1 MILRKGAMVK
11 RSFTIPELHPRPVR
25 TGTHRPP
32 SASNGG
38 LAGRQEARPQD
49 PAISPGAEASDRT
62 SIRIL
67 SVDNHPPFRERIATI
82 INQQPD
88 MMLVSQASTLREAI
102 QQYREHQP
110 DITLMEIWLPDLGGV
125 DALFAIR
132 AEFPAARV
140 IIFTTCDGDVEVPR
154 ALEAGAGGYLLK
166 STPPSE
172 LLQEIR
178 KVHSGRKGV
187 QPQLAAKLAEH
198 IGEDTLNGAR
208 RLRYRFAE
216 GGKISTALQI
226 AFEESEDFGV
236 SPKDFQLLSALT
248 LQATRSIELRALIE
262 ECIEF
267 IGRALH
273 CDCAYIALLDPENP
287 QMFREFALQ
296 YPHRNHRLQQ
306 SPLISR
312 EEARWLSRVVEL
324 GQSVSFAGAES
335 ESRSVAGVTGF
346 KAQCHLPLV
355 NRGRGL
361 GVLTL
366 ACFAEDAF
374 PETEIPFLEQVAAQI
389 AIAIENARA
398 HDQIA
403 VLKEQLEGE
412 RVYVE
417 DEILA
422 GAKFEE
428 IVGSSES
435 LVQALGHVAR
445 VAPTDSTVLITG
457 ESGTGKELVARAI
470 HKRSRRADKPFIRV
484 NCAAIP
490 QSLMASEL
498 FGHEKG
504 AFTGA
509 TERRLGRF
517 ELANGGTI
525 FLDEIGDIPADTQ
538 VALLRV
544 LQEREFERV
553 GGGRTVSVDVRV
565 VAATNRDLK
574 AAVEAGAFRLDL
586 FYRLNVF
593 PIRVPSLREREDD
606 IPLLAKYFIE
616 RYARSTGKKIKNIN
630 RKTLDLLQAYDWPGN
645 IRELQNVIERAVIL
659 CDRETL
665 SIDESCMQRET
676 LGTLQRSTPLSQALT
691 NTEKAMIEAA
701 LEDTGG
707 RVSGPSGAAVKLG
720 IPRSTLESR
729 IRSLQI
735 NKHLFRSERTALS
748 TGGATPLRQVV
759 RRTCSGL

>member
-1 MILRKGAMVK
+1 M
-11 RSFTIPELHPRPVR
+11 
-25 TGTHRPP
+25 
-32 SASNGG
+32 
-38 LAGRQEARPQD
+38 
-49 PAISPGAEASDRT
+49 
-62 SIRIL
+62 
-67 SVDNHPPFRERIATI
+67 
-82 INQQPD
+82 
-88 MMLVSQASTLREAI
+88 
-102 QQYREHQP
+102 
-110 DITLMEIWLPDLGGV
+110 
-125 DALFAIR
+125 
-132 AEFPAARV
+132 
-140 IIFTTCDGDVEVPR
+140 
-154 ALEAGAGGYLLK
+154 
-166 STPPSE
+166 
-172 LLQEIR
+172 
-178 KVHSGRKGV
+178 
-187 QPQLAAKLAEH
+187 
-198 IGEDTLNGAR
+198 
-208 RLRYRFAE
+208 
-216 GGKISTALQI
+216 STAPQI
-226 AFEESEDFGV
+226 AFEEGDELVSSGV
-236 SPKDFQLLSALT
+236 SAKHFQLLTALT
-248 LQATRSIELRALIE
+248 SQAAKKVEFRAFIESFVA
-262 ECIEF
+262 F
-267 IGRALH
+267 IGHALH
-273 CDCAYIALLDPENP
+273 CDCAYIALLDSEDS
-287 QMFREFALQ
+287 QAFREFALQ
-296 YPHRNHRLQQ
+296 YPHRDRQVQQ
-306 SPLISR
+306 LPLTSR

-324 GQSVSFAGAES
+324 GQSVSFVGAES

-355 NRGRGL
+355 NRGRGF

-374 PETEIPFLEQVAAQI
+374 PETEMPFLEHVAAQI

-403 VLKEQLEGE
+403 ALKEQLECE

-445 VAPTDSTVLITG
+445 VAPTDSTVLVTG

-470 HKRSRRADKPFIRV
+470 HKRSRRADRPFIRV

-525 FLDEIGDIPADTQ
+525 FLDEIGDIHADTQ

-574 AAVEAGAFRLDL
+574 AAIEAGTFRLDL

-593 PIRVPSLREREDD
+593 PIRVPSLRERQDD

-616 RYARSTGKKIKNIN
+616 RYARSTGKKIKNID
-630 RKTLDLLQAYDWPGN
+630 RKTLALLQAYDWPGN
-645 IRELQNVIERAVIL
+645 IRELQNAIERAVIL
-659 CDRETL
+659 CDGETL
-665 SIDESCMQRET
+665 SIDESCMPRET
-676 LGTLQRSTPLSQALT
+676 LGTLQRSTPLSEALT
-691 NTEKAMIEAA
+691 NAEKEMIEAA
-701 LEDTGG
+701 LEESGG
-707 RVSGPSGAAVKLG
+707 RVSGPSGAAVKLE

-735 NKHLFRSERTALS
+735 NKHLFRSDAPHS
-748 TGGATPLRQVV
+748 AQVV
-759 RRTCSGL
+759 RRVSGKVPGARHTDL